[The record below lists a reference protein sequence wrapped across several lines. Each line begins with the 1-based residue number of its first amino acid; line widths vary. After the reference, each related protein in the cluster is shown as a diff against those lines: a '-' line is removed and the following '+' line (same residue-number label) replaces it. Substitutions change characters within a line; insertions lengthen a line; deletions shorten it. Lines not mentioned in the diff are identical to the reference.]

1 VVVIDRLLR
10 MNLHTLTKN
19 KIEIL
24 FCSIICQIKKYFLYD
39 RCNIL
44 DQTSLSRMPKL
55 FRDLFILTLVMT
67 ASCLDAIEDNVTATM
82 EMSISIVTST
92 STSIRTTIIE
102 ENALPSV
109 TTQDDGILKNLSHA
123 SSLSPSPSSD
133 TVWECPNITKAG
145 VECSCDFP
153 HTLRCT
159 GDRTALQVI
168 TTGDCHQYNRYYL
181 L

>member
-1 VVVIDRLLR
+1 MIDD
-10 MNLHTLTKN
+10 H
-19 KIEIL
+19 
-24 FCSIICQIKKYFLYD
+24 
-39 RCNIL
+39 RCNL
-44 DQTSLSRMPKL
+44 LNQTSLSRMPKL
-55 FRDLFILTLVMT
+55 FRDLLILTLIMT
-67 ASCLDAIEDNVTATM
+67 ASCLDATEDNVTAAM
-82 EMSISIVTST
+82 EMSISIITS

-109 TTQDDGILKNLSHA
+109 TVTTQDDGILKNLSHA
-123 SSLSPSPSSD
+123 SSPSLSPSPSSD

-168 TTGDCHQYNRYYL
+168 TAGDCHQYNRYYL